1 MEKDELELV
10 WKSHDALV
18 EKARRLKMDL
28 DMAQAKL
35 AQISALRHEGC
46 QCYLC
51 QRIGQIIDGGE

>member
-10 WKSHDALV
+10 WKTAALM